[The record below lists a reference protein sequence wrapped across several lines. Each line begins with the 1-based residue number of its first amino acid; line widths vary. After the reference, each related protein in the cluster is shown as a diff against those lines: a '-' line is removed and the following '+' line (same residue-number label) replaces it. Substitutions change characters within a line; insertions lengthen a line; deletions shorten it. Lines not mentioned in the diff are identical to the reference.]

1 MRGSNFINGSWSDDK
16 AGACHP
22 VINPA
27 TGVELAKVAWATP
40 EQVESAIGAASTAFQ
55 TWGC

>member
-16 AGACHP
+16 AAACHP

-40 EQVESAIGAASTAFQ
+40 EQVESAIGHCQ
-55 TWGC
+55 TKRA